1 MQARHD
7 ARELAVGVGGR
18 LRRAADDERRARL
31 VDEDGVD
38 LVDDA
43 VGVAALHH
51 VLAAHGHVVAQVVEA
66 ELGVGAVGD
75 VGVVLRAALLRRHV
89 GLDDADLEAEEAVDL
104 AHPLG
109 VALGQVVVDGDEVG
123 AVAGERVEVHG
134 HGGDERLALAGLHLG
149 DVAVVEDDAAQHL
162 DVEGPHAERALGR
175 LAGDGERLEQQVVE
189 QLAVVVALPELG
201 RLGAQL
207 LVAQGGD
214 VRLQLGDPGG
224 LLLEGLEAPALAGA
238 QQLVDDLDHGARHSR
253 IREMRSTPI
262 VAHRAAGVARAARRR
277 AGSATRGP
285 AAQRPASGLSS
296 RPAR

>member
-1 MQARHD
+1 MSSAFSTLATPLFGDGHGALLLVDLVVLAGDEPRHD

-18 LRRAADDERRARL
+18 LGRAADDERRARL
-31 VDEDGVD
+31 VDEDRVD
-38 LVDDA
+38 LVHDA

-75 VGVVLRAALLRRHV
+75 VGVVLRAALLRGHV

-109 VALGQVVVDGDEVG
+109 VALGQVVVDGDQVG
-123 AVAGERVEVHG
+123 AVAGEPVEVHR

-149 DVAVVEDDAAQHL
+149 DVAVVEDDAAEDL
-162 DVEGPHAERALGR
+162 DVEGAHAEGAPGR

-189 QLAVVVALPELG
+189 QLAVLVALAELV

-207 LVAQGGD
+207 LVAQAGD
-214 VRLQLGDPGG
+214 GR
-224 LLLEGLEAPALAGA
+224 
-238 QQLVDDLDHGARHSR
+238 
-253 IREMRSTPI
+253 
-262 VAHRAAGVARAARRR
+262 ARAR
-277 AGSATRGP
+277 
-285 AAQRPASGLSS
+285 
-296 RPAR
+296 